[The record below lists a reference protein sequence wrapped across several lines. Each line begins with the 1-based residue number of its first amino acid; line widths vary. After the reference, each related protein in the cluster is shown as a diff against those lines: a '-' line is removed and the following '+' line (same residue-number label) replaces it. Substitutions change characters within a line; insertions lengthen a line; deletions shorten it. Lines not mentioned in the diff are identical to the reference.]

1 MLFQFLKNRRLLT
14 TSAAACGYFLIHDHI
29 AFCEEAQSQAVP
41 KRKIF
46 RIGQKQRIVL
56 TKRFGKRLENHRIPQ
71 VKNAK
76 RLITT
81 WDMCASVSNR
91 SSLARAWLHK
101 DPSRIVTICKRMANV
116 NEIAIGSSREVY
128 CISKNNDVYIEQI
141 FVPRDFRF
149 EIEHLAHLKM
159 KMIRCSSVHCAGVT
173 ADGGVVVWATAPDG
187 MAHGQL
193 GTKRSIDPYV
203 LRRLRLPEEIGQ
215 ITQIG
220 VSDCH
225 TIMVDRK
232 GKLWG
237 TGGNW
242 VLSADLDFSAA
253 PFEVLWEKG
262 VKVAELAIGDDKI
275 LVRSQ
280 TGNVWVVGDAQDK
293 SGGPF
298 TPKVSTSLTRP
309 GYTDCLR
316 SAHSCACASGEKGI
330 VCEGRCPLV
339 TKDYE
344 GKAIKLFDLAEN
356 TFISQVAGSDI

>member
-1 MLFQFLKNRRLLT
+1 MLFQFLKIRRLLT
-14 TSAAACGYFLIHDHI
+14 TSAVACGYFLVHDHV
-29 AFCEEAQSQAVP
+29 AFCEGARNQPAS

-46 RIGQKQRIVL
+46 RIGQKQRVVL
-56 TKRFGKRLENHRIPQ
+56 TKRFGKRLENHRIPH
-71 VKNAK
+71 VRNTK

-81 WDMCASVSNR
+81 WNMCASVSNR
-91 SSLARAWLHK
+91 SNLARAWLHK
-101 DPSRIVTICKRMANV
+101 DPSRIVTICKRFGNI

-128 CISKNNDVYIEQI
+128 CISNNNDVYIEQI

-149 EIEHLAHLKM
+149 ELEPLNSLKM
-159 KMIRCSSVHCAGVT
+159 KQIRCSSVHCAGVT
-173 ADGGVVVWATAPDG
+173 LDGGVLVWATTPDG

-193 GTKRSIDPYV
+193 GTKRNIDPYV
-203 LRRLRLPEEIGQ
+203 IRRLRLPEEVEE

-225 TIMVDRK
+225 TIMVDRR

-242 VLSADLDFSAA
+242 VLNADLDFSAA

-262 VKVAELAIGDDKI
+262 VRVAELAIGDDKI

-280 TGNVWVVGDAQDK
+280 TGNVWVVGDAQDQ
-293 SGGPF
+293 STGSF

-316 SAHSCACASGEKGI
+316 SAHSCACASGKNGI

-344 GKAIKLFDLAEN
+344 GKEIKIFDLAEN
-356 TFISQVAGSDI
+356 TFLSEVEGSDI